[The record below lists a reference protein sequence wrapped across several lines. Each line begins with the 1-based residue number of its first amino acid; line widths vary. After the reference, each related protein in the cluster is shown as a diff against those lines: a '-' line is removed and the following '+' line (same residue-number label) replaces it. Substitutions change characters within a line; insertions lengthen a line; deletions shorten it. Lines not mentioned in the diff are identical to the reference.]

1 MHYATTLDRWYDN
14 FCEHVDDIEQRLGR
28 RFVRMWSLYLRSCAA
43 SFRVSGLNIH
53 QLLFSK
59 GLNNSL
65 PLTFEHVYT
74 GYM

>member
-1 MHYATTLDRWYDN
+1 
-14 FCEHVDDIEQRLGR
+14 
-28 RFVRMWSLYLRSCAA
+28 MWSLYLRSCAA